1 MSEGERKKRKFWRKK
16 RYIAAGVVVF
26 IIAVLWWGWSGG
38 SEERYDTAVVEKGEV
53 LQTVSATGKVMAVE
67 DVDLSF
73 QAGGR
78 VAAVYAEVGDYV
90 LAGQVLAQIDDA
102 DIRAQVR
109 EAEANVAAQE
119 AKLAQSKRGTR
130 PEEIEIT
137 ENDLANAYLPVPDI
151 LNDARIKAEDA
162 LFKQVDPI
170 FDNDSTSP
178 TLTFTITDTQI
189 RSDVESGRN
198 KMTAELNGLRDDI
211 NGVKVTETSSLDTAL
226 VSVKQR
232 LSAFEDFLA
241 LALRAVNLSVGL
253 TASDEATYKTNV
265 NTARANINTAIDS
278 VTAQQKT
285 IASAKSA
292 LTLERA
298 GTTAEDIDYQ
308 EAQVEQARAKVDSL
322 EAQMARTRLV
332 TPISGVVAARM
343 VERGEY
349 AGAGTEAFTVIS
361 SSRFKVESNI
371 PEADIAKIKEG
382 DKAEVTLDAYT
393 SDDKFAA
400 GVTKIDP
407 AETVIEG
414 VSTYKITLI
423 FKERD
428 ERIKPGMT
436 ANIEIETD
444 RREGALFV
452 PLRAV
457 IKEDGTSYVRIK
469 PRSEKLEP
477 EKRKVGVGLRGSDG
491 KAEVISGLEEGE
503 KVIVFDR
510 LAL

>member
-1 MSEGERKKRKFWRKK
+1 MTGGERKGKKFWRKK
-16 RYIAAGVVVF
+16 RYIAAGAAVL
-26 IIAVLWWGWSGG
+26 IIAVVWWGWGGG
-38 SEERYDTAVVEKGEV
+38 SEGRYDTAAAAKGEV
-53 LQTVSATGKVMAVE
+53 VQIVSATGKVMAVE

-78 VAAVYAEVGDYV
+78 VGAVYANVGDYV

-102 DIRAQVR
+102 DIRAQIR
-109 EAEANVAAQE
+109 EAQANVAAQE
-119 AKLAQSKRGTR
+119 AKLSQSKRGTR
-130 PEEIEIT
+130 PEEIEIA
-137 ENDLANAYLPVPDI
+137 ENDLTNAYLPAPDI
-151 LNDARIKAEDA
+151 MNDARIKAEDA

-170 FDNDSTSP
+170 FDNDNTSP
-178 TLTFTITDTQI
+178 TLTFTVTDTQVK
-189 RSDVESGRN
+189 SDAESWRN

-211 NGVKVTETSSLDTAL
+211 DGAKATETGSLDTAL
-226 VSVKQR
+226 VSVKKR
-232 LSAFEDFLA
+232 LAAFEDFLA

-253 TASDEATYKTNV
+253 TASDEAAYKANV

-278 VTAQQKT
+278 VTAQQKI

-292 LTLERA
+292 LALERA
-298 GTTAEDIDYQ
+298 GTTAEDIVYQ
-308 EAQVEQARAKVDSL
+308 EAQVEQARAKVESL
-322 EAQMARTRLV
+322 EAQMTRTRLI
-332 TPISGVVAARM
+332 TPISGVVAARTI
-343 VERGEY
+343 ERGEY
-349 AGAGTEAFTVIS
+349 AGAGTDAFTVIS

-371 PEADIAKIKEG
+371 PEADIAKVKAG

-436 ANIEIETD
+436 ANIEIKTEK
-444 RREGALFV
+444 REGVLFV

-469 PRSEKLEP
+469 PLSEKMEP
-477 EKRKVGVGLRGSDG
+477 EKRIIGVGLRGSDG
-491 KAEVISGLEEGE
+491 KAEVTSGLEEGE
-503 KVIVFDR
+503 EVIVFDR